1 MTSAER
7 THAERLRSRDGYFP
21 PDSMVRRLGNTPL
34 TPMLGGGAA
43 VLLQVAHPLVA
54 VGVAHHSDYHR
65 DLWQRLARTLRALY
79 LIAFGTCEEAERA
92 GAAVRAV
99 HAHVRGRTTSPLGPF
114 PAGTPY
120 SAEDPELQLWVHATL
135 VYASLSI
142 YQRFERR
149 LTRAE
154 QARYYDEM
162 ALVAQLFGTPAD
174 VIPPTLTAFWAYFD
188 ARLASPEITVTPLAA
203 EIAAVILE
211 APLPRALRVF
221 APAHRLATA
230 AQLPP
235 RLRAEY
241 GLRWTPLRE
250 LALPPAA
257 HAVKV
262 ATKPVLRAASWLAP
276 PPRAL
281 VASA

>member
-1 MTSAER
+1 VTAREP
-7 THAERLRSRDGYFP
+7 THAERRRSGDGYFP

-54 VGVAHHSDYHR
+54 VGVVEHSDFHR
-65 DLWQRLARTLRALY
+65 DLWRRLARTLRALY
-79 LIAFGTCEEAERA
+79 LIAFGSREEAERA
-92 GAAVRAV
+92 GAAVQAV
-99 HAHVRGRTTSPLGPF
+99 HRHVRGRTPIALGPF

-149 LTRAE
+149 LTVAE
-154 QARYYDEM
+154 QERYYDEM
-162 ALVAQLFGTPAD
+162 ALVAQLFGTPAA
-174 VIPPTLTAFWAYFD
+174 VIPPSLAAFWEYFE
-188 ARLASPEITVTPLAA
+188 AQVASPAITVTPLAQ

-211 APLPRALRVF
+211 APLPRALRLF

-235 RLRAEY
+235 RLRTEY

-250 LALPPAA
+250 LALPPAVQ
-257 HAVKV
+257 AVKV

-276 PPRAL
+276 PPSAL
-281 VASA
+281 ARSA